1 MSDQTT
7 TRLIQAHLDR
17 LHAGDAGARD
27 GLIGVACERLRRL
40 TRRMLG
46 DFPGVRRWEE
56 TDDVLSEAVLRLC
69 RALED
74 VCPATA
80 REFLGLAALQ
90 VRRELCDLARRFRGP
105 EGFAAHHASGA
116 AGGEPGGPAAAPP
129 NATHELHRLAAW
141 AEFHRL
147 VKALPPEER
156 EVFDLL
162 WYQGLTQ
169 PEAAGVLGVA
179 LVTVKRRWQSARR
192 RLFDLLGGDLPF

>member
-1 MSDQTT
+1 MTIPRKGVDIPAGHVGPPSPLPARAGRGAAQGAYTFSIGRRDDGRTGMSDQTT

-74 VCPATA
+74 
-80 REFLGLAALQ
+80 
-90 VRRELCDLARRFRGP
+90 
-105 EGFAAHHASGA
+105 
-116 AGGEPGGPAAAPP
+116 
-129 NATHELHRLAAW
+129 
-141 AEFHRL
+141 
-147 VKALPPEER
+147 
-156 EVFDLL
+156 
-162 WYQGLTQ
+162 
-169 PEAAGVLGVA
+169 
-179 LVTVKRRWQSARR
+179 
-192 RLFDLLGGDLPF
+192 

>member
-116 AGGEPGGPAAAPP
+116 AGGSRAGPRRRRPTRPTNPTGWRPGPSSTASSRPC
-129 NATHELHRLAAW
+129 
-141 AEFHRL
+141 
-147 VKALPPEER
+147 
-156 EVFDLL
+156 
-162 WYQGLTQ
+162 
-169 PEAAGVLGVA
+169 
-179 LVTVKRRWQSARR
+179 RRRSARSSTCCGIR
-192 RLFDLLGGDLPF
+192 D